1 MTQNTFSNVFIFNK
15 NFDSDYL
22 FSLYAGEYT
31 YVEEIFATTLTHF
44 DEDVEK
50 AAIAYQNDNLNDLK
64 SAFHKLKP
72 TFGFV
77 GLLGIQDLCRDFEI
91 KCQQALH
98 TPELKQDYKQIV
110 ITLAE
115 GKDLIEKEYRRLKDF
130 NANPI

>member
-31 YVEEIFATTLTHF
+31 YIEEIFATTLAHF

-50 AAIAYQNDNLNDLK
+50 AAIAYQNDSLNDLK

-72 TFGFV
+72 TFGFA
-77 GLLGIQDLCRDFEI
+77 GLLEIQDLCRDFEI
-91 KCQQALH
+91 KCQQAAH
-98 TPELKQDYKQIV
+98 THELKQDYKQIV